1 MLTKLIDSF
10 RKREESYH
18 EFIKAA
24 QDATDDALRDFSKES
39 SVPLVGITLY
49 VVSNDEVAR
58 QKLAQH
64 LAQPNFVTDW
74 QAAFAQ
80 EAAYAAANCLW
91 QAELVV
97 EKPHHLHHLRL
108 FQRHSSTYQ
117 FGVWLILRQQAY
129 QAIEPLAAYV
139 YQGETRFALQ
149 PTADKLSFQI
159 GRGSNPRLDDGFYRE
174 NHIYFIDSERNSG
187 ISRNHAVIRYDPQQR
202 RFLLKAENKRLTVR
216 AEGAV
221 QPIQLNYS
229 GATHIL
235 AEGDQISLDSTN
247 PQGLLLFSFHPSL
260 TNEFGSD
267 PAV

>member
-1 MLTKLIDSF
+1 MLTKLLDSF

-24 QDATDDALRDFSKES
+24 QDATDEALRDFSKATP
-39 SVPLVGITLY
+39 VPLVGITLY
-49 VVSNDEVAR
+49 VVSTDEVAQ

-80 EAAYAAANCLW
+80 DTAYVSANCLW
-91 QAELVV
+91 QAELVT
-97 EKPHHLHHLRL
+97 EMPHHLLHLRL
-108 FQRHSSTYQ
+108 VHQHSSTYQ
-117 FGVWLILRQQAY
+117 FAVWLILRQQAY
-129 QAIEPLAAYV
+129 QAIEPLIAYI
-139 YQGETRFALQ
+139 YQTQTRFILQ

-174 NHIYFIDSERNSG
+174 NHIYFIDSEKNSG

-216 AEGAV
+216 AQGAR

-247 PQGLLLFSFHPSL
+247 PEGLLLFSFHPSH